1 MGGDR
6 LGGLVV
12 VILAAVMGMVA
23 LPAVALL
30 FVSQRLSR
38 GKSGGLRLEM
48 VFGSL
53 LPKLALHGHKR
64 CAGCTGVRQAVVLQ
78 RT

>member
-1 MGGDR
+1 MGGAR

-12 VILAAVMGMVA
+12 VIFVAVMGMVA

-38 GKSGGLRLEM
+38 GKSGGLRPEM

-53 LPKLALHGHKR
+53 LP
-64 CAGCTGVRQAVVLQ
+64 
-78 RT
+78 

>member
-38 GKSGGLRLEM
+38 
-48 VFGSL
+48 
-53 LPKLALHGHKR
+53 
-64 CAGCTGVRQAVVLQ
+64 
-78 RT
+78 